1 MKPLTLDEY
10 KATRQAILQRA
21 ALRMQ
26 GLPSV
31 DAQGNP
37 LVPGAQPGVQPG
49 MPGQP
54 VPLDANGQPIVQP
67 AAAQTGAQPAPQQ
80 PIGTTPIPSYKLR
93 LPGSAN

>member
-1 MKPLTLDEY
+1 MKPLSLDEY
-10 KATRQAILQRA
+10 KAARQAILERA

-37 LVPGAQPGVQPG
+37 LVPGTQPGVQAG

-54 VPLDANGQPIVQP
+54 VQLDANGQPVAQPAVQP
-67 AAAQTGAQPAPQQ
+67 AGQPARQ
-80 PIGTTPIPSYKLR
+80 PVIGTTPIPSYKLR